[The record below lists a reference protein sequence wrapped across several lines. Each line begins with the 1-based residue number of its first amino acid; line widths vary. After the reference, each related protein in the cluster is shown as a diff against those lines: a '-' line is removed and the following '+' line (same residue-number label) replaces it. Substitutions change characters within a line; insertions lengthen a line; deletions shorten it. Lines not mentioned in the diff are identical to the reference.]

1 MESDDTEDDEY
12 VYEKS
17 TSGCS
22 SDDEVDYEYDEGS
35 AEDEGDE
42 DDEGNE
48 EQMGQESA
56 VVV

>member
-35 AEDEGDE
+35 VGDEGSE
-42 DDEGNE
+42 HDEGHK
-48 EQMGQESA
+48 EQVGQGA
-56 VVV
+56 LL